1 MISLPD
7 LDEKRSEVQSSTL
20 AGPVRFLPSSR
31 YEDELAA
38 AFEKGFSEG
47 ADAVRKELR
56 ERELALSE
64 ALVEKL
70 QEISFTHAEARQG
83 VLRSLKPLFLA
94 IADSVVPGLANDAAG
109 AFLAKRAAEIAA
121 EQINPQ
127 VVLYV
132 STDDQALINRIE
144 YAVSDQPCGPEIRQD
159 PDLGEGEIR
168 LQNGDEEF
176 LFSAKEAVAE
186 MQKKLRAFFETT
198 TEGSQHG

>member
-7 LDEKRSEVQSSTL
+7 LDEKPREVQPSTL

-70 QEISFTHAEARQG
+70 QEISFTHAEARD
-83 VLRSLKPLFLA
+83 RK
-94 IADSVVPGLANDAAG
+94 SVV
-109 AFLAKRAAEIAA
+109 
-121 EQINPQ
+121 
-127 VVLYV
+127 
-132 STDDQALINRIE
+132 
-144 YAVSDQPCGPEIRQD
+144 
-159 PDLGEGEIR
+159 
-168 LQNGDEEF
+168 
-176 LFSAKEAVAE
+176 
-186 MQKKLRAFFETT
+186 
-198 TEGSQHG
+198 